1 MKPGDRVKAFSGI
14 GRDKIEVLA
23 CGVIVKIEGH
33 KVYIR
38 CMNHKGVEIVPWYP
52 INFVELRD

>member
-1 MKPGDRVKAFSGI
+1 MKPGDRVKVISVF
-14 GRDKIEVLA
+14 GRTPKDCLA

-52 INFVELRD
+52 INFVELR